1 MSLAMIEHDCRVLIA
16 HAEQRHSP
24 MNVWVIASNDMT
36 RRYID
41 NIFAF
46 IRKDALYCVGGRAKT
61 YRWPTC

>member
-46 IRKDALYCVGGRAKT
+46 IRKDALY
-61 YRWPTC
+61 